1 MKMLAIDTASI
12 LCAACIY
19 DTATGKEGG
28 RALLDLGKGHSEHL
42 MAVVADVMHQSG
54 VGFSDLG
61 AVAVSIGPGSFTGVR
76 VGVSVA
82 RGLSMALKIPAIG
95 VTTLEALAAEAR
107 ERFGGS
113 TVMGALDAG
122 RNEINA
128 AVYDETGGML
138 VQPAVMAL
146 PEAVALAKRFSP
158 VITGSAAIQ
167 IAEQL
172 PQARTG
178 STLASADIRFYA
190 RIAAGRDA
198 GDEKPRPLYLRG
210 ADAKSQA
217 GFVLPRQTT

>member
-12 LCAACIY
+12 LCAAFVY
-19 DTATGKEGG
+19 DTATGQEDG
-28 RALLDLGKGHSEHL
+28 RAVLDLGKGHAEHL
-42 MAVVADVMHQSG
+42 MSVVADAMHQSG
-54 VGFSDLG
+54 IAFPDLG
-61 AVAVSIGPGSFTGVR
+61 AIAVSIGPGSFTGVR
-76 VGVSVA
+76 VGVSAA

-107 ERFGGS
+107 ERFGDS
-113 TVMGALDAG
+113 TVMSALDAG

-128 AVYDETGGML
+128 AVYDESGGVL
-138 VQPAVMAL
+138 VQPSVMAL
-146 PEAVALAKRFSP
+146 ADAVAMARRYLP
-158 VITGSAAIQ
+158 VITGSAALQ

-178 STLASADIRFYA
+178 SALASADIRFYA

-217 GFVLPRQTT
+217 GFVIPRQAK